1 MKKKILAFILYYGSL
16 IWLKLLYMRIFGAR
30 NLRILCY
37 HRVMDIDYRHFELDD
52 DVVDATVLDFD
63 RQMRFVARHFN
74 VIGFKELEEYKRR
87 GIFPKNSL
95 IVTFDD
101 GYKDFYTNAYPVL
114 RKYKIPA
121 TIFLT
126 AGHIGTNRLFWWD
139 KLAFF
144 IKNTPKKGISIT
156 HNGNTYKYD
165 LSTYT
170 RRQQSLKAINRLMK
184 KIKNEEREDIIGFIE
199 RSAGIKIDPSAA
211 KDLIL
216 SWGDIRTMSNDSIE
230 FGAHSV
236 NHPILSYL
244 PPHEIEREIFLSKK
258 KIEQQI
264 KEPVTVFAYPCGA
277 YNERCKESV
286 RKMGFA
292 FGCTFTRGINS
303 FKTDS
308 YELKRIGIDYTMNI
322 QLFKAL
328 LILPRLMGL

>member
-1 MKKKILAFILYYGSL
+1 MKKKILAFILYYSGL

-52 DVVDATVLDFD
+52 EVVDAAVADFD

-114 RKYKIPA
+114 KRYKMPA

-126 AGHIGTNRLFWWD
+126 TGHIGTNRLFWWD

-144 IKNTPKKGISIT
+144 IKNTPKKEISIT
-156 HNGNTYKYD
+156 HNGSTYKYD
-165 LSTYT
+165 LSTYA
-170 RRQQSLKAINRLMK
+170 RRQQSLKILNRLMK
-184 KIKNEEREDIIGFIE
+184 KIRNEEKEAILRFIE
-199 RSAGIKIDPSAA
+199 RSAGIKIDPAA
-211 KDLIL
+211 TKGLIL
-216 SWGDIRTMSNDSIE
+216 SWEDIEMMFNDSIE
-230 FGAHSV
+230 FGAHSLT
-236 NHPILSYL
+236 HPILPNLS
-244 PPHEIEREIFLSKK
+244 PAKVEREIFLSKK

-264 KEPVTVFAYPCGA
+264 EKPVIVFAYPSGA
-277 YNERCKESV
+277 YNESCKELL
-286 RKMGFA
+286 KKAGFI
-292 FGCTFTRGINS
+292 FGCTYTKGINDL
-303 FKTDS
+303 KTDS
-308 YELKRIGIDYTMNI
+308 YELKRIGIDYTMKM
-322 QLFKAL
+322 QLLKAHL
-328 LILPRLMGL
+328 AFPKLMGL

>member
-1 MKKKILAFILYYGSL
+1 MKKKILAFILYYSGL

-37 HRVMDIDYRHFELDD
+37 HRVMDIDYRHFEFDD
-52 DVVDATVLDFD
+52 EVVDAAVADFD

-114 RKYKIPA
+114 KRYKMPA

-126 AGHIGTNRLFWWD
+126 TGHIGTNRLFWWD

-144 IKNTPKKGISIT
+144 IKNTPKKEISIT

-165 LSTYT
+165 LSTYA
-170 RRQQSLKAINRLMK
+170 RRQQSLNALNRLMK
-184 KIKNEEREDIIGFIE
+184 KIKNEEREVIIGFIE
-199 RSAGIKIDPSAA
+199 KSAGIKIDPSAT
-211 KDLIL
+211 KDMIL
-216 SWGDIRTMSNDSIE
+216 SWEDIKTMSNNSIE

-236 NHPILSYL
+236 THPLLSYL
-244 PPHEIEREIFLSKK
+244 PPAKIEREIFLSKK

-264 KEPVTVFAYPCGA
+264 KEPVAVFAYPCGV
-277 YNERCKESV
+277 YNEMCKEAV
-286 RKMGFA
+286 KKAGFA
-292 FGCTFTRGINS
+292 FGCTYTKGVNN

-308 YELKRIGIDYTMNI
+308 YELKRIGVNYTMKV
-322 QLFKAL
+322 QFLKVL
-328 LILPRLMGL
+328 LVFPGLMNL